1 MMPRRGKSTAGPAG
15 AQQPARN
22 QPMHGGTDVV
32 PKEPEPAQDLAS
44 QLARMSLL
52 LEQERQKFG
61 EENTDNTRK
70 LEQEKAR
77 TAKLEKFEEENKIL
91 RKQLDYQQKE
101 RSQMVPRALGTYDLT
116 CSVRF

>member
-32 PKEPEPAQDLAS
+32 PKEPDPAQDLAS

-52 LEQERQKFG
+52 LEQE
-61 EENTDNTRK
+61 
-70 LEQEKAR
+70 KAKS
-77 TAKLEKFEEENKIL
+77 AKLEKFEEENKIL

-101 RSQMVPRALGTYDLT
+101 RSQMVPRALGTYDHAV
-116 CSVRF
+116 CDSRSDVPA